1 MDVLTQIR
9 QSRMT
14 RFQVMAIV
22 IALTLIL
29 IDGFDVAVMAYAAPS
44 LSRAWG
50 LDPVTLG
57 FLLSASL
64 FGMAAG
70 SLFLTPLAD
79 KIGRRK
85 LALISLVIISIGM
98 IFSVFAADAMQLMA
112 FRIITGLGVGGMMAN
127 MNVLVSEY
135 ASDKRRGS
143 IIGIYAAG
151 YPIGATVGGLVAAPL
166 IPLYGWHSV
175 FIVGAALTV
184 LMLLISWRFLPE
196 SLDYLLTRRPAGAL
210 ARINGI
216 LAKIGRPALDD
227 LPALPEAV
235 RQQSAVS
242 EILSGSTRYRTLAL
256 WIGYAC
262 LVAAYYFANT
272 WTPKIVAAASGND
285 SLGVSIGVI
294 ANAGGIL
301 GCFIFSA
308 LAIKF
313 RSRPL
318 LVWALGAAAAAYLL
332 FGLVFTHTSVALV
345 VALFLGILTTAG
357 IAGFYAVAPEV
368 YTARARA
375 TGIGWMI
382 GLGRLVSI
390 IAPIL
395 VGYLVSGG
403 WRPENIF
410 FLFAIPL
417 AASALCIVALG
428 ISIRRSGSA
437 APAPV
442 AGSPVTSAA

>member
-85 LALISLVIISIGM
+85 LALISLVIISVGM
-98 IFSVFAADAMQLMA
+98 ILSVFAADAMQLMA
-112 FRIITGLGVGGMMAN
+112 FRVITGLGVGGMMAN
-127 MNVLVSEY
+127 LNVLVSEY
-135 ASDKRRGS
+135 ASDKRRGT

-184 LMLLISWRFLPE
+184 LMLLVSWRFLPE
-196 SLDYLLTRRPAGAL
+196 SLDYLLTRRPVGAL
-210 ARINGI
+210 TRINGI
-216 LAKIGRPALDD
+216 LAKIGRPALND
-227 LPALPEAV
+227 LPALPEAI

-318 LVWALGAAAAAYLL
+318 LVWALGAAAATYLL
-332 FGLVFTHTSVALV
+332 FGLVFTHTNVALV

-403 WRPENIF
+403 WQPENIF

>member
-1 MDVLTQIR
+1 MDVLAQIR
-9 QSRMT
+9 HSRMT
-14 RFQVMAIV
+14 RFQVMAIA

-44 LSRAWG
+44 LSKAWA

-70 SLFLTPLAD
+70 SIFLTPLAD
-79 KIGRRK
+79 RIGRRR
-85 LALISLVIISIGM
+85 LALISLIIISIGM
-98 IFSVFAADAMQLMA
+98 VLSIFSADAMQLMA

-127 MNVLVSEY
+127 LNVLVSEY
-135 ASDKRRGS
+135 ASDKRRGT

-166 IPLYGWHSV
+166 IPPFGWHSV
-175 FIVGAALTV
+175 FVVGAALTV
-184 LMLLISWRFLPE
+184 LMLTISWRFLPE
-196 SLDYLLTRRPAGAL
+196 SLDYLLTRRPEGAL
-210 ARINGI
+210 LKINGI
-216 LAKIGRPALDD
+216 LAKIGRPSLSE
-227 LPALPEAV
+227 LPALPAAV
-235 RQQSAVS
+235 RQQSAVA
-242 EILSGSTRYRTLAL
+242 EILSRATCFRTVAL

-285 SLGVSIGVI
+285 TLGVTIGVI

-301 GCFIFSA
+301 GCFIFSG
-308 LAIKF
+308 LAIKY

-318 LVWALGAAAAAYLL
+318 LVWALGAAAVAYLL
-332 FGLVFTHTSVALV
+332 FGVVFTQIGVAVV

-357 IAGFYAVAPEV
+357 IAGFYAVAPDI

-390 IAPIL
+390 IAPIM
-395 VGYLVSGG
+395 VGYLISGG
-403 WRPENIF
+403 WQPEKIF

-417 AASALCIVALG
+417 AAAALCIVALG
-428 ISIRRSGSA
+428 VSLKRAQSP
-437 APAPV
+437 APATESV
-442 AGSPVTSAA
+442 ARSAPAI

>member
-14 RFQVMAIV
+14 RFQVMAIA

-70 SLFLTPLAD
+70 SIFLTPLAD

-98 IFSVFAADAMQLMA
+98 VLSVFAADPMQLMA
-112 FRIITGLGVGGMMAN
+112 YRILTGLGVGGMMAN
-127 MNVLVSEY
+127 LNVLVSEY
-135 ASDKRRGS
+135 SSDKRRGT

-166 IPLYGWHSV
+166 IPAFGWHSV
-175 FIVGAALTV
+175 FVIGAALTV

-196 SLDYLLTRRPAGAL
+196 SLDYLLTRRPEGAL
-210 ARINGI
+210 QKINGI
-216 LAKIGRPALDD
+216 LARIGRPALGE

-242 EILSGSTRYRTLAL
+242 EILSRPTRFRTLAL

-262 LVAAYYFANT
+262 LVGAYYFANT

-285 SLGVSIGVI
+285 SLGVTIGVI

-332 FGLVFTHTSVALV
+332 FGVVFTQINLAII

-357 IAGFYAVAPEV
+357 IAGFYAVAPDI

-395 VGYLVSGG
+395 VGYLISGG
-403 WRPENIF
+403 WHPENIF

-428 ISIRRSGSA
+428 ISVKRSGTAVPAAVASA
-437 APAPV
+437 ATPA
-442 AGSPVTSAA
+442 